1 MTTRPHTGTTIAPA
15 PSAPIY
21 SSHHYLHYPVRIPP
35 HRDLLGLKNAK
46 PWWIPILDTATLVAP
61 GIVDGALGPQQSV
74 ENNFLMTV
82 DFAWLASIFSDVTE
96 AEASAPTFNFQ
107 MSRTWKDSQGNEQTY
122 LFQKTPIQA
131 ENFFGIN
138 QADVPALDTALPGS
152 TPFYLRKPL
161 LFRAGDEILV
171 RVQSLQQVEPQTLQ
185 LILFGYIEGR

>member
-1 MTTRPHTGTTIAPA
+1 MTARVIAPS

-21 SSHHYLHYPVRIPP
+21 SSHHWLHNPVRIPP
-35 HRDLLGLKNAK
+35 HRDLGGLKNAR
-46 PWWIPILDTATLVAP
+46 PFWIPIFDTATLVAD
-61 GIVDGALGPQQSV
+61 GIVGGALGPQQSA

-82 DFAWLASIFSDVTE
+82 DFAWLGSIFSDTGGDFPPTG
-96 AEASAPTFNFQ
+96 APSCNFQ

-131 ENFFGIN
+131 ENLFGFN
-138 QADVPALDTALPGS
+138 QSAAIFAPLLAGS